1 MLGILCQPYHL
12 YLRLLLVQT
21 IGMRVKYVLVIFSSG
36 LLLTVYFTRG
46 RRKVNSTQ
54 YTTKTT
60 PMNDTSTTDNSQ
72 QQSMSSSDSTASSQA
87 AESQDQSTETNP
99 LKRYQDLVNSP
110 TTPDG
115 HKVVA
120 AVAAASTVT
129 VAAVANWLM
138 KRKK

>member
-1 MLGILCQPYHL
+1 
-12 YLRLLLVQT
+12 
-21 IGMRVKYVLVIFSSG
+21 
-36 LLLTVYFTRG
+36 
-46 RRKVNSTQ
+46 
-54 YTTKTT
+54 
-60 PMNDTSTTDNSQ
+60 MNDTSTSDNTEQQEPQLSVSEGAASQ
-72 QQSMSSSDSTASSQA
+72 
-87 AESQDQSTETNP
+87 EQSTETNP

-138 KRKK
+138 SKKK